1 MIGYEQIIPRTPFIS
16 TSLVVSDEMKYPIS
30 IRRQRCSIARVQT
43 MGLFGL
49 GLPEIAIIV
58 AVAAFLLGPEK
69 IGNMIGQVKGA
80 ADGGIPE
87 EYKKIPEA
95 FKEGVEE
102 GESDFRARNA
112 KSMEPVDNDDDDD
125 GKD

>member
-1 MIGYEQIIPRTPFIS
+1 
-16 TSLVVSDEMKYPIS
+16 
-30 IRRQRCSIARVQT
+30 

-49 GLPEIAIIV
+49 GLPEIAIIL
-58 AVAAFLLGPEK
+58 AVGAFLLGPEK
-69 IGNMIGQVKGA
+69 LGNIAGQVKGA

-102 GESDFRARNA
+102 GEESFRARNA
-112 KSMEPVDNDDDDD
+112 KPMEQVKDDDD
-125 GKD
+125 G